1 MMVPLSYYI
10 ALCVALFVLGALGA
24 VVRRN
29 GLVALMCI
37 ALMFCAAI
45 LAFAVGAQRHGTLE
59 AQVWGVL
66 VLVATVAELSVGVA
80 LLLALFRRRKSLDT
94 ASWERLKW

>member
-1 MMVPLSYYI
+1 MVPLSYYI
-10 ALCVALFVLGALGA
+10 ALCIVLFVFGA
-24 VVRRN
+24 VGAVIRRN
-29 GLVALMCI
+29 GLIALMCI

-45 LAFAVGAQRHGTLE
+45 LAFAVGVQRHGALE

-80 LLLALFRRRKSLDT
+80 LLLSLFCRRKSLDIDR
-94 ASWERLKW
+94 WERLKW